1 MPHPSSITPDPLR
14 APTMA
19 EIERARGMYA
29 QGFTVARC
37 LAAGNMSL
45 GTFYYWLD
53 GGPFLGP
60 TTGKPAV
67 GLGPTTDQSAVGLG
81 PTPDG
86 SGGGGRML
94 PPLPRRRSV
103 LGKRRKPLAASH
115 ASLVARL
122 YRTAERQ
129 ALDIEQ
135 RLARPAGATPER
147 DLRMLAQLVSALR
160 GLTAIAPLEAPP
172 AAAAAAKEDDNID
185 EFREV
190 LARRLRGFIDARQR
204 EAEAA
209 EQAAAVA
216 AEAEP
221 QRHEDK
227 AGDIDEFREHLARRI
242 HALIDQEQAREAEE
256 ARTEDEHTLRQP
268 RFPSPLVGEGGER
281 GAIASASRVRGLCLN

>member
-1 MPHPSSITPDPLR
+1 MVADYIPAAMPHPPSITPGPLR

-53 GGPFLGP
+53 GGPY
-60 TTGKPAV
+60 
-67 GLGPTTDQSAVGLG
+67 LGPTTDKSAVGG
-81 PTPDG
+81 DEAG
-86 SGGGGRML
+86 ARML
-94 PPLPRRRSV
+94 PPIPRRRSIV
-103 LGKRRKPLAASH
+103 GKRRKPLAGSR

-147 DLRMLAQLVSALR
+147 ERDVRMLAQLVTALR
-160 GLTAIAPLEAPP
+160 GLSAIEPIEAPP
-172 AAAAAAKEDDNID
+172 AAAVAAEEDDSID

-204 EAEAA
+204 EAEEA

-216 AEAEP
+216 AEAES

-256 ARTEDEHTLRQP
+256 ARTEDEHT
-268 RFPSPLVGEGGER
+268 
-281 GAIASASRVRGLCLN
+281 

>member
-1 MPHPSSITPDPLR
+1 MPHPTSITPDPLR

-53 GGPFLGP
+53 SGPYLGP

-67 GLGPTTDQSAVGLG
+67 GLGPT
-81 PTPDG
+81 PDG
-86 SGGGGRML
+86 SGGGGARML
-94 PPLPRRRSV
+94 PPIPRRRLV
-103 LGKRRKPLAASH
+103 VGKRRKPLAGSR

-135 RLARPAGATPER
+135 RLARPAGAAPER
-147 DLRMLAQLVSALR
+147 ERDVRMLAQLVTALR
-160 GLTAIAPLEAPP
+160 GLSAIEPVEAPP
-172 AAAAAAKEDDNID
+172 AAAVAAEEDDNID

-204 EAEAA
+204 EAEEA

-227 AGDIDEFREHLARRI
+227 AGDIDKFREHLARRI

-256 ARTEDEHTLRQP
+256 AREAQEEAEET
-268 RFPSPLVGEGGER
+268 
-281 GAIASASRVRGLCLN
+281 ASATPLSSRPSER